1 MALMSF
7 VSEAGMLV
15 VSLAMM
21 VLIIGEV
28 PVQDVLI
35 TRYTVDSWRSRI
47 FGIKFLLALAPA
59 SLAPIL
65 VAFLHGSDGSFTWL
79 YVVLGVSALV
89 IALFVFLLPDP
100 KILSG
105 QINKS

>member
-1 MALMSF
+1 
-7 VSEAGMLV
+7 MLA

-35 TRYTVDSWRSRI
+35 TRYTVDAWRSRV

-65 VAFLHGSDGSFTWL
+65 VALLHGSDGSFVWL
-79 YVVLGVSALV
+79 YIVLGFSALA
-89 IALFVFLLPDP
+89 IAIFVVLLPDP
-100 KILSG
+100 KTLSNPSHV
-105 QINKS
+105 IRNV